1 MKRGLV
7 RRAAFA
13 FVVVLGAANV
23 YFYNYAALLALSHP
37 RSDIRFNLYG
47 DPQIEGDAKLTREP
61 RTGKYDLLIN
71 DYYLHHVYT
80 ATMAAFKPQYV
91 VTMGDMFS
99 SQWVNKEEYYK
110 RIARLKWI
118 TDWSDAPP
126 EFMFLAGNHDIGY
139 GAETRQYHINRYT
152 NNFGPLNYEWT
163 VNNSSSTGRP
173 VQFALLDAMHLDS
186 TRETQYRESAWGF
199 VLRLAARRAL
209 NPEIPFVLFLHIPL
223 DKPGGVCTASPAT
236 VYKDAYVKYQDY
248 LSPTTTAFLLHCLSP
263 TLVFNGHDHEGCL
276 AAHRVRRT
284 LKQPATQFL
293 HTSGDLCRM
302 SLAELDAHQAEVE
315 QFAQATLSTI
325 KSSEI
330 ASNGASDMVIE
341 TTVRSAMGMYG
352 GATGILDISLDSTK
366 KNDQLWAFGRDF
378 SWHSRGYQ
386 YRYRQVQLGNHLIV
400 RALLI
405 TDVLAGIV
413 VPGILLL
420 F

>member
-1 MKRGLV
+1 MKRSLV

-13 FVVVLGAANV
+13 FLVVLGAANV
-23 YFYNYAALLALSHP
+23 YFYNYAALLALGYP
-37 RSDIRFNLYG
+37 RADIRFNLYG

-61 RTGKYDLLIN
+61 RTGKYDLLVN

-80 ATMAAFKPQYV
+80 ATLAAFKPQYV

-99 SQWVNKEEYYK
+99 SQWVNKEEYYR

-118 TDWSDAPP
+118 TNWSDHQP

-152 NNFGPLNYEWT
+152 NNFGPLNHEWM
-163 VNNSSSTGRP
+163 VNNGSSAGRP
-173 VQFALLDAMHLDS
+173 VQFALLNAMHLDS
-186 TRETQYRESAWGF
+186 TREARYRESAWDF
-199 VLRLAARRAL
+199 VLHLAARRAL
-209 NPEIPFVLFLHIPL
+209 HPETPLVLFLHIPL
-223 DKPGGVCTASPAT
+223 DKPSGVCTASPTT
-236 VYKDAYVKYQDY
+236 VFKDAHVKYQDY

-276 AAHRVRRT
+276 AAHIVRRA
-284 LKQPATQFL
+284 LEQPATQRL
-293 HTSGDLCRM
+293 QTSGDLCRM
-302 SLAELDAHQAEVE
+302 NLAELDARQAEVE
-315 QFAQATLSTI
+315 QFAQATLRTV

-352 GATGILDISLDSTK
+352 GATGILDILLNSTK
-366 KNDQLWAFGRDF
+366 KTDHLWVSGRDF
-378 SWHSRGYQ
+378 AWSLGGYQ
-386 YRYRQVQLGNHLIV
+386 FRYRQVQLGNHLIL

-405 TDVLAGIV
+405 TDIV
-413 VPGILLL
+413 AAIFVPGILLL